1 MPNTASTFEAHRD
14 RLLRLA
20 YGMLGEVSRAED
32 VVQDAYLRWDDVDP
46 ETVDD
51 PDAYLS
57 TIVTRLCLDELT
69 SARAE
74 REEYTGP
81 WLPEPVVA
89 EGARPDAEIEETSEL
104 SMALLVLLDELRPI
118 ERAVYVLRKAFDR
131 PYAEIARHVDRT
143 EAHCRKIAQRTRTRI
158 DANGNSIDAP
168 PAAHA
173 ELLTQFVDALEAR
186 DPEALTEVLAE
197 DVTHLTD
204 GGEVKEAAKRP
215 IEGAERVQRF
225 LLSIFEKTGDD
236 LRVRPAYVN
245 GRPGLLA
252 VQDDRVHSVWGL
264 RVVNGQIQEL
274 YCVRNPEKLRH
285 LDQSPIDE
293 RDRTPH

>member
-1 MPNTASTFEAHRD
+1 
-14 RLLRLA
+14 
-20 YGMLGEVSRAED
+20 MLGEVSRAED

-46 ETVDD
+46 GTVDD

-74 REEYTGP
+74 REAYIGP

-89 EGARPDAEIEETSEL
+89 EGSRPDAKIEETSEL

-118 ERAVYVLRKAFDR
+118 ERAVYVLREAFDR
-131 PYAEIARHVDRT
+131 PYAEIARRVDRT
-143 EAHCRKIAQRTRTRI
+143 EAHCRKIAQRARDRL
-158 DANGNSIDAP
+158 DANGDSVDAP
-168 PAAHA
+168 PQGHA
-173 ELLTQFVDALEAR
+173 ELLDRFVGALEAR
-186 DPEALTEVLAE
+186 DADALTEVLAE
-197 DVTHLTD
+197 DVTHVTD

-225 LLSIFEKTGDD
+225 LLSITQNVPDD
-236 LRVRPAYVN
+236 LRIRPVQVN

-252 VQDDRVHSVWGL
+252 LQADRVHSVWCF
-264 RVVNGQIQEL
+264 RVVDGQIQEL

-285 LDQSPIDE
+285 LDRSSIEE
-293 RDRTPH
+293 RDRAPR